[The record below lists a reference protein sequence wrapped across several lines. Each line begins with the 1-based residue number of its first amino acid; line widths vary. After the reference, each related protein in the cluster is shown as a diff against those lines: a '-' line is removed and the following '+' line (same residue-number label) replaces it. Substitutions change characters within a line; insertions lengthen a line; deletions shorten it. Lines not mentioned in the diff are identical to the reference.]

1 MPVNKLGAGQNLY
14 PPMVV
19 PLSGGQTYVLPGGQG
34 IAGTFGSTTQGF
46 TGYTLTG
53 QYLVNLGPYCSLQMF
68 DSTQQ
73 IWRNVPAA
81 NGTPFFIS
89 SDGTN
94 YRIANTTG
102 CPVGAIVTTGLGA
115 LTPSI
120 GFNTVTVTPS
130 AGGSTW
136 NTLVGGSMPSGL
148 ISIST
153 TGSNYQSPP
162 QLIFTPN
169 NQGSN
174 PYIMPTAI
182 AVLTSKSISSVT
194 VLSVGAG
201 MLSPPS
207 ITVIPAPGDTLGSG
221 AVLTPPQSLT
231 SGSLAAMWPI
241 TYGTPLTVAPTFSF
255 TPASSIAAT
264 AIMNFT
270 VTGISVVTSG
280 ASLGTSTAFTATSG
294 AGTSPG
300 GPETL
305 TAIVSNSYYDK
316 LCVFP
321 RPAQVGFFAPAGAVT
336 QALNLGGSLGVQ
348 VKDAGFGIQ
357 GTSLGFIPMY
367 VSSAVAPAAT
377 NTATFVAAN
386 VGATNDQCVIQPV

>member
-1 MPVNKLGAGQNLY
+1 MPINKISGQSNLY
-14 PPMVV
+14 PPMTV
-19 PLSGGQTYVLPGGQG
+19 PLAGGQVYLLPGGQG

-53 QYLVNLGPYCSLQMF
+53 QYLVNLGPYCSLQMY

-73 IWRNVPAA
+73 IWRNVPAQ
-81 NGTPFFIS
+81 NGTPYFFS

-94 YRIANTTG
+94 YRLANTTG
-102 CPVGAIVTTGLGA
+102 VPVGAIVTTGLGG
-115 LTPSI
+115 LTN

-130 AGGSTW
+130 AGSSTW
-136 NTLVGGSMPSGL
+136 NTIVGGSMPSSL
-148 ISIST
+148 ISIT
-153 TGSNYQSPP
+153 ATGSNYQAPP
-162 QLIFTPN
+162 QLIFTPV
-169 NQGSN
+169 NQGST

-201 MLSPPS
+201 MLNPPS
-207 ITVIPAPGDTLGSG
+207 ITVIPAPGDSLGSG

-231 SGSLAAMWPI
+231 TGSLAHMWPI
-241 TYGTPLTVAPTFSF
+241 TYGSALTVAPTFSF

-270 VTGISVVTSG
+270 VTGISVTTAG
-280 ASLGTSTAFTATSG
+280 ASLGTSTAMMATTG
-294 AGTSPG
+294 PGTSPQ

-316 LCVFP
+316 LCIFP
-321 RPAQVGFFAPAGAVT
+321 RPALVGFFAPAGAVS

-348 VKDAGFGIQ
+348 IKDAGFGIQ
-357 GTSLGFIPMY
+357 GTSLGFAPMY
-367 VSSAVAPAAT
+367 VTASAAPAAT
-377 NTATFVAAN
+377 NTATFVAAQL
-386 VGATNDQCVIQPV
+386 GATNDQCVIQPI